1 MDAAL
6 LGFGVFF
13 VLFLFLIGSGC
24 SHLCLQEHIPFIYL
38 FSVLFSLFFSP
49 PPHFPSFF
57 QLFPFFLIFF
67 NSIFLGPPLLWLKS
81 SEGKV
86 ISCPVT
92 RFVQINFYRRQKDSL
107 PFCSCPLF
115 LLIQNLVTKSS
126 VCLERVL
133 WVESPTGEAERIK
146 FGHDWISSSN

>member
-13 VLFLFLIGSGC
+13 VSFSYWIRVLPSLPTRAHTFYLFIFCSFLSLFLPL
-24 SHLCLQEHIPFIYL
+24 
-38 FSVLFSLFFSP
+38 
-49 PPHFPSFF
+49 PHFPPFS

-67 NSIFLGPPLLWLKS
+67 YYIFLGPPLLWLKS

-86 ISCPVT
+86 ISCPMT
-92 RFVQINFYRRQKDSL
+92 RFVQINFYRRQRDSL

-115 LLIQNLVTKSS
+115 RLIQNLVTNSS

-133 WVESPTGEAERIK
+133 WVESPAGEAERIK